1 MLAVSCGIAPLSTH
15 TKSVFDHTRPGAR
28 NFPAHCGAFAAAAP
42 RLVCIPGCRYCK
54 IMAHCTYLAPARVH
68 PG

>member
-15 TKSVFDHTRPGAR
+15 TKSVFDHTRPRAR
-28 NFPAHCGAFAAAAP
+28 NFPTRCGALAAP
-42 RLVCIPGCRYCK
+42 GYGLACIPGGRYCK
-54 IMAHCTYLAPARVH
+54 IMAHCTYMAPARVH